1 MTYHPLAETHD
12 TGTAYFESLG
22 LIGGST
28 GMAPL
33 MANSTTI
40 QTPDF
45 TSLPA
50 GNAITITDSVAK
62 CTGSSGS
69 YAFRFAAWTFAT
81 STKLLAVGYFHRDT
95 FLGFATGT
103 GVVGTADQG
112 YYGYTPGG
120 TGFQMKKAS
129 GGYSTIGEDLTIQN
143 LQQPYAHAYGMALYV
158 DAASNTQT
166 LFAKFGTESQ
176 WFQVVTTS
184 DDTAALDDVTCM
196 YVGSTGAPSGIT
208 SRVISPI
215 MVWGA

>member
-1 MTYHPLAETHD
+1 MSYAPSTFHAGTGEDFFRKEGFLDGMEPLLVCD
-12 TGTAYFESLG
+12 
-22 LIGGST
+22 
-28 GMAPL
+28 P
-33 MANSTTI
+33 TI
-40 QTPDF
+40 TTPDF

-50 GNAITITDSVAK
+50 GNAITITDSEAK
-62 CTGSSGS
+62 CTGSSGT

-95 FLGFATGT
+95 FLGLATGT

-143 LQQPYAHAYGMALYV
+143 LQAVTAHVYGMALYV
-158 DAASNTQT
+158 DAASNTQV
-166 LFAKFGTESQ
+166 LFAKFGTSSK
-176 WFQVVTTS
+176 WFPVVTTG

-196 YVGSTGAPSGIT
+196 YIGSTGGPAGT
-208 SRVISPI
+208 VSRFISPI
-215 MVWGA
+215 MVWGS